1 MSRIPLILTLATVL
15 IFGGLFYQYYVQKQ
29 DEQKLQ
35 AYQEVLLDKTEQI
48 LTAARHVDTPIQV
61 DTSDARL
68 SGDYQIMASFVLNQ
82 MIETAEARNRY
93 IRDLKALDWD
103 HFLDI
108 ERLSRDKKQQYV
120 ETEKMLKDVHAVV
133 DAYAE
138 QTKEMEKRSLDQAK
152 HLAVSGRYSH
162 QLTQSLRDS
171 QKNDDAH
178 ALFELEQQSLA
189 KADQI
194 FEVLKNNRWEKKNK
208 LFMFYEDVPLKQFNA
223 LYKEILALNQQMKQ
237 VSHANRVEL
246 ENSL

>member
-1 MSRIPLILTLATVL
+1 MSRIPLILTFATVL
-15 IFGGLFYQYYVQKQ
+15 IFGGLFYQYHAQKQ

-61 DTSDARL
+61 DTADSRL
-68 SGDYQIMASFVLNQ
+68 SGEYQVMASFVLNQ

-93 IRDLKALDWD
+93 IRDLKALNWD

-108 ERLSRDKKQQYV
+108 ERLSRDKKQQYA

-133 DAYAE
+133 DAYAV
-138 QTKEMEKRSLDQAK
+138 QTKEMEKHSLEQAK

-162 QLTQSLRDS
+162 QLAQSLRDS

-189 KADQI
+189 KADKI
-194 FEVLKNNRWEKKNK
+194 FEVLKKNRWEKKNK
-208 LFMFYEDVPLKQFNA
+208 LFMFYEDAPLKQFNQ
-223 LYKEILALNQQMKQ
+223 LYTEMLALNAQMDEIRQKNRSELKQ
-237 VSHANRVEL
+237 KL
-246 ENSL
+246 